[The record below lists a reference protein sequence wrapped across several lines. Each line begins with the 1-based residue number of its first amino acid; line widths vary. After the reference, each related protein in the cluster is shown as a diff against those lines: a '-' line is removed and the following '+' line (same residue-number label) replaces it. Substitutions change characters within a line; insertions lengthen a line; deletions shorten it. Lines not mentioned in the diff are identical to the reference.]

1 MPRMLLVSCILQ
13 WRIVTCGKSPIIVCG
28 LFVHRLLSFL
38 TNCYFMRTIALFR
51 YTGLRHDDSDEAVQ
65 KKHIW
70 LRDSILDHPLSL
82 DYLPHLRAIAHH
94 ERRLR
99 RKVEDVM
106 RENGDAS
113 RGGRRTRTSRKNVRR
128 HYLDECAGGQD
139 KSIEGKALELADK
152 YMIVE

>member
-1 MPRMLLVSCILQ
+1 MLLVSCILQ